1 MGVISRRR
9 GFAAV
14 AVVAAAALVAAAGC
28 SKNSDTSSGGKIT
41 LTVTVFGDFG
51 YSTAGAGLYD
61 KYMQSHPNITI
72 KELGNG
78 QGLGDENTKLDQTL
92 AAGSGA
98 SDIVALE
105 EGTITKYKGLAQDFV
120 DLNQY
125 GGAALKDN
133 FLPWKFAEGST
144 SDGKLLGLGT
154 DVGSM
159 GICYRTDMFAAAG
172 LPTDR
177 TAVGNLWSTWDDY
190 LKQGQKFAASPAGK
204 SAKWVDAATNLYNNI
219 LMQVAGAGSG
229 YTYYDKSDKLVL
241 DSNPDIQTAYNE
253 TTKAIGEGLSA
264 GEISFSDDWTAGF
277 KASKFATIACPAWML
292 GNIKTNAG
300 DGLSGKWDVAKA
312 PGDGGNWGGSF
323 LAVTKQSKHPA
334 EAAELVKYLT
344 SPDSQLAVFQKVH
357 NLPSSPKVY
366 DNADF
371 KALTDPYFNNA
382 PIGQI
387 FGAGATALKPVYLGP
402 KNNDVRTAVEAT
414 LQAVEQGKKKPDE
427 AWALALSSG
436 AAAAK

>member
-28 SKNSDTSSGGKIT
+28 GKSSGSSSDGKIT
-41 LTVTVFGDFG
+41 LSVTVFGDFG
-51 YSTAGAGLYD
+51 YGKAGLYD
-61 KYMQSHPNITI
+61 KYMQQHPNIKI

-78 QGLGDENTKLDQTL
+78 QGLSDENTKLDQTL
-92 AAGSGA
+92 AAGAGA

-133 FLPWKFAEGST
+133 FLPWKFQEGST

-159 GICYRTDMFAAAG
+159 AICYRTDMFKTAG

-177 TAVGNLWSTWDDY
+177 AAVGNLWPTWDDY
-190 LKQGQKFAASPAGK
+190 LTQGQKFAASPAGK

-219 LMQVAGAGSG
+219 LMQVAGADTG

-241 DSNPDIQTAYNE
+241 DSNPDIKKAYDM

-264 GEISFSDDWTAGF
+264 GEISFSDEWTAGF
-277 KASKFATIACPAWML
+277 KNSKFATIACPAWML
-292 GNIKTNAG
+292 ANIKENAG

-334 EAAELVKYLT
+334 EAADLVKFLT
-344 SPDSQLAVFQKVH
+344 NPDSQLAVFEKAN

-366 DNADF
+366 DNPDF
-371 KALTDPYFNNA
+371 QAFKDPYFNNA
-382 PIGQI
+382 PVGQI
-387 FGAGATALKPVYLGP
+387 FGAGAQALKPVYLGP

-414 LQAVEQGKKKPDE
+414 LQAVEQGQKTPAQ
-427 AWALALSSG
+427 AWQLALSTG

>member
-28 SKNSDTSSGGKIT
+28 GKSSGSSDGKIT
-41 LTVTVFGDFG
+41 LSVTVFGDFG
-51 YSTAGAGLYD
+51 YGKAGLYD
-61 KYMQSHPNITI
+61 KYMQEHPNIKI

-78 QGLGDENTKLDQTL
+78 QGLTDENTKLDQTL
-92 AAGSGA
+92 AAGAGA
-98 SDIVALE
+98 GDIVALE

-133 FLPWKFAEGST
+133 FLPWKFQEGST
-144 SDGKLLGLGT
+144 ADGKLLGLGT
-154 DVGSM
+154 DAGSM
-159 GICYRTDMFAAAG
+159 AICYRTDMFKAAG

-177 TAVGNLWSTWDDY
+177 TTVGNLWPTWDAY
-190 LKQGQKFAASPAGK
+190 LAQGQKFAGSPAGK

-219 LMQVAGAGSG
+219 LMQVAGANTG

-241 DSNPDIQTAYNE
+241 DSNPDIKTAYDL

-264 GEISFSDDWTAGF
+264 GEISFSDEWTAGF
-277 KASKFATIACPAWML
+277 KNSKFATIACPAWML
-292 GNIKTNAG
+292 TNIKESAG

-334 EAAELVKYLT
+334 EAADLAKFLT
-344 SPDSQLAVFQKVH
+344 NPDSQLAVFQKAN

-366 DNADF
+366 DNPDF
-371 KALTDPYFNNA
+371 KALKDSYFSDA
-382 PIGQI
+382 PVGQI
-387 FGAGATALKPVYLGP
+387 FGAGALSLKPVYLGP

-414 LQAVEQGKKKPDE
+414 LQAVEQGQKTPAQ
-427 AWALALSSG
+427 AWQLALSTG